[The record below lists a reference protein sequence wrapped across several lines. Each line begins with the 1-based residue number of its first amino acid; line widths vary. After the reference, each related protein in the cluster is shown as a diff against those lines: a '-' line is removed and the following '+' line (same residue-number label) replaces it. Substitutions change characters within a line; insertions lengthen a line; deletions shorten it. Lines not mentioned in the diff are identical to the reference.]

1 MARKEK
7 DVFGIEELQK
17 EFAKMEKKYPNKADA
32 LLMAEGRTVNKRVK
46 QLTPVYKGPPL
57 KNGEPGDLKRSWRLK
72 PVKLYKDGTVRVVR
86 VENKAPH
93 AHLIE
98 EGHEIYHGKGRGN
111 RGVRSKRKLKKA
123 FVGKRTHAYKLLET
137 AMKETESHFQGEVK
151 KMFDDLIKDVEV

>member
-17 EFAKMEKKYPNKADA
+17 EFEKMEKKYPNKADA

-46 QLTPVYKGPPL
+46 QLTSTKTKKKTGNLL
-57 KNGEPGDLKRSWRLK
+57 KSWKLK
-72 PVKLYKDGTVRVVR
+72 PVKLYKDGTVRVVW
-86 VENKAPH
+86 EKSEAPH

-111 RGVRSKRKLKKA
+111 RGVRSKRKLKKT